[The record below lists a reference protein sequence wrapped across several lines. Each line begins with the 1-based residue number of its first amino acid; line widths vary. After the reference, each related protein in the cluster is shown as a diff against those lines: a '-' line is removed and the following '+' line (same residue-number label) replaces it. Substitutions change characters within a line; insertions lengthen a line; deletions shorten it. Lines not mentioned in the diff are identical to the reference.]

1 MKRHSSLRAGFT
13 LIELLVVITII
24 GILATLAPSAINGV
38 LTNANQAKALNGA
51 RNVAM
56 ALKLYASDHDGLF
69 PTGSSATD
77 AFGKLLPADAASSG
91 YIKDKKSFVVKG
103 SAYTPTPAADTKSD
117 PTKFGEKENHWAYIS
132 GLNSDGSDTW
142 PLLFD
147 GSEDGT
153 YVAKKTEKGGVWE
166 GKSAI
171 VVRISGAAGKETLK
185 DMKLQTET
193 SNDLNPSGDWLKGG
207 TYAKPQ

>member
-1 MKRHSSLRAGFT
+1 MKRLSNLRAGFT

-51 RNVAM
+51 RNVTM
-56 ALKLYASDHDGLF
+56 ALKLYAGDHDGAF
-69 PTGSSATD
+69 PAGANATE
-77 AFGKLLPADAASSG
+77 AFTKLLPTDASSSG
-91 YIKDKKSFVVKG
+91 YIKDKKSFIVKG
-103 SAYTPTPAADTKSD
+103 SAYTPTPAADAKND
-117 PTKFGEKENHWAYIS
+117 PTKFGDKENHWAYIA
-132 GLNSDGSDTW
+132 GLTTDSTDSW

-153 YVAKKTEKGGVWE
+153 YVAKKSEKGGVWE

-171 VVRISGAAGKETLK
+171 VARVNGSVTKETLK
-185 DMKLQTET
+185 DFKVQTET
-193 SNDLNPSGDWLKGG
+193 TNDLKPSDDWLKGG